1 MAERLG
7 RKSLRFLTTGR
18 GQVFILPTGLF
29 PSFERRFEHGLPNV
43 DILFGEMKT
52 IVHRDKCLRVDVF
65 GKGLADVVGGI
76 LEKFESRVF
85 PKERR
90 SGRPQTIF
98 GIVRVGKTVENAA
111 AASICSADHSTFRI
125 SKSRPSIK
133 PRDRHGDGL
142 GVGIV
147 LRF

>member
-1 MAERLG
+1 
-7 RKSLRFLTTGR
+7 
-18 GQVFILPTGLF
+18 
-29 PSFERRFEHGLPNV
+29 
-43 DILFGEMKT
+43 MKT

-98 GIVRVGKTVENAA
+98 GIVRVGKTVEKRR
-111 AASICSADHSTFRI
+111 SRI
-125 SKSRPSIK
+125 NLLGGPLHVPHFEEQTEHQN